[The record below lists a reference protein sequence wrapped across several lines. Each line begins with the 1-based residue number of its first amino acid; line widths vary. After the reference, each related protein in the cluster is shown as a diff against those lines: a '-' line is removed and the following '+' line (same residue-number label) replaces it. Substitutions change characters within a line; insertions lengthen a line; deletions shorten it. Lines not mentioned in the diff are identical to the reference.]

1 MIHPYFAESNLMC
14 NLCTTGITYMNN
26 QNHQGL
32 FNLFEEFPALEQY
45 FSRSQVFRQLS
56 DTTNTY
62 TTC

>member
-1 MIHPYFAESNLMC
+1 MC
-14 NLCTTGITYMNN
+14 NLCTTGINYMNN
-26 QNHQGL
+26 QNNQGL
-32 FNLFEEFPALEQY
+32 INLFDEFPALEQY